1 MHVRG
6 LPALH
11 DGLSHDL
18 QVRVGLIVTGASV
31 VPGRLAVLSLGEDG
45 LSGGGHV
52 VWVVETGAGN
62 KSALLIDLTDRVPAQ
77 KRVEGADPRFICG

>member
-6 LPALH
+6 LPSLH

-18 QVRVGLIVTGASV
+18 QVRVGLIVTGACV

-62 KSALLIDLTDRVPAQ
+62 SRL
-77 KRVEGADPRFICG
+77 C

>member
-11 DGLSHDL
+11 DGLPHDL
-18 QVRVGLIVTGASV
+18 EMSVGLIVAGARV

-45 LSGGGHV
+45 LSGAGHDGV
-52 VWVVETGAGN
+52 CWVVEQRAVLVIGV
-62 KSALLIDLTDRVPAQ
+62 DRL
-77 KRVEGADPRFICG
+77 RLHTEEGGR